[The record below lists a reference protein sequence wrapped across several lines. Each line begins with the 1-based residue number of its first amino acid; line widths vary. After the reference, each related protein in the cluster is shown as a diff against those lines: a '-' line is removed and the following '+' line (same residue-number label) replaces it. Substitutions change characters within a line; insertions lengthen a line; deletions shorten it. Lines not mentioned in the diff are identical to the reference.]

1 MKYLQLTVFLSLLIL
16 SSCKSVSTQS
26 QKAGCR
32 ITMTELNSS
41 KGYILENSL
50 VKAAVFPGL
59 SGKILDYTFKPTG
72 EVLFM
77 PLNEEVIE
85 YAKPPIIVN
94 SNFAGYK
101 DMIWE
106 YRFSAAYRVYKA
118 RIIADSPN
126 KVAVELRWQGKSYRI
141 VRTVSLS
148 MNSTELNVSV
158 TMTSL
163 ADKPQKLSYWKQ
175 ITANITDTYNPG
187 RQIAPLASA
196 PKESPRGRAFN
207 NQKTACI
214 YNKPVPGMSNNYFP
228 AQPWWAWQT
237 PGTKLIM
244 GEVVDDLSSMRPD
257 GFFYSH
263 KRNLLMT
270 QETIFGSRV
279 FKKGQSRTYS
289 LVFVAVDGLTSLD
302 YLSRNLAV
310 KIVTLERSPLIVK
323 LEAASPRYLPG
334 AELKAVLLDNS
345 GKIVAVGLGSKV
357 NLSPKSAIALNLPI
371 NGKIK
376 PGKYRLALQLACNGK
391 VIETAAILGR
401 LIEVK
406 R

>member
-1 MKYLQLTVFLSLLIL
+1 MKYLQLTIVLCLLIL

-32 ITMTELNSS
+32 ITTTELNSS
-41 KGYILENSL
+41 KGLILENSL

-59 SGKILDYTFKPTG
+59 SGKILGYTYKPTG

-85 YAKPPIIVN
+85 FAQPPIIVN

-118 RIIADSPN
+118 RIIADTLD
-126 KVAVELRWQGKSYRI
+126 KVAVELTWQGKSYRI
-141 VRTVSLS
+141 VRTVALS
-148 MNSTELNVSV
+148 MNSTALNVSV

-163 ADKPQKLSYWKQ
+163 ADKAQKLSYWKQ

-187 RQIAPLASA
+187 RQIAPLAPA
-196 PKESPRGRAFN
+196 PKKSPRGRAFN

-228 AQPWWAWQT
+228 SQPWWAWQT
-237 PGTKLIM
+237 PGTKLVM
-244 GEVVDDLSSMRPD
+244 GEVVDDLNSMRPD

-289 LVFVAVDGLTSLD
+289 LAFVAVDGLTGLD
-302 YLSRNLAV
+302 YLSRNLAA
-310 KIVTLERSPLIVK
+310 KIVTAEGYPLTVK
-323 LEAASPRYLPG
+323 LQAAAPRYLPG
-334 AELKAVLLDNS
+334 AGLKAVLLDS
-345 GKIVAVGLGSKV
+345 SSKIVAAGAGPNVD
-357 NLSPKSAIALNLPI
+357 LSPKSAIDLSLPI

-376 PGKYRLALQLACNGK
+376 PGKYQLALQLACKGK
-391 VIETAAILGR
+391 IVETAVILGR
-401 LIEVK
+401 VIEVK
-406 R
+406 